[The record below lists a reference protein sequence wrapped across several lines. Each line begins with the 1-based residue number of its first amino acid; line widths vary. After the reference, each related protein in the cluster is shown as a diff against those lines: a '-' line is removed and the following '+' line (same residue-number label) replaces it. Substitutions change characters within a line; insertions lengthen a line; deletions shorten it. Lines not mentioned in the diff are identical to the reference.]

1 MSFNIEQSPL
11 WQPIK
16 DITEKGQEARW
27 MAIAATLHTE
37 KKEFNIVKPRSID
50 LKRNYVDSIG
60 DEMYFEAIV
69 GLGDYVKDIYPY
81 KDNLELTIRYVPV
94 KFTNPD
100 YNEDEEI
107 PSIRY
112 KALFLSAENQKVDGK
127 DYKNVGAFTL
137 NVKSVTVIKLQLVDR
152 SLEPLRVLTCGGVY
166 KKTTNGDIISASMG
180 SISGEAEV
188 EGAPVIDAIDIVDPD
203 NEQERETT
211 VIPQETKLID
221 LPSYIQQK
229 EGGLYNAGVGNYLQT
244 YKGKSTWFI
253 YPLYNNKR
261 FESTDADKGKLIIY
275 SVPSCKYFASTKTFK
290 NDGGILYILGTC
302 DKVMNDDGEARET
315 DTGSGFKQADAESFL
330 EKPVNLNE
338 EDEVEGAR
346 RTLTSEVNMEK
357 DKKDGVTM
365 TPTAESKISSN
376 PFKAASDVII
386 KTGTPLAIEWSY
398 GDASLLY
405 PAMPVKFIHLDDTGD
420 EIKRIEVYGTL
431 LTVQATI
438 QQSGKGWASRTF
450 QSTVGLGIF
459 VDKVVRDGEE
469 EE

>member
-16 DITEKGQEARW
+16 DITKKGQEARW

-100 YNEDEEI
+100 YNEEEEI

-203 NEQERETT
+203 NEQERE
-211 VIPQETKLID
+211 KGAC
-221 LPSYIQQK
+221 
-229 EGGLYNAGVGNYLQT
+229 EGGPCR
-244 YKGKSTWFI
+244 K
-253 YPLYNNKR
+253 
-261 FESTDADKGKLIIY
+261 
-275 SVPSCKYFASTKTFK
+275 
-290 NDGGILYILGTC
+290 
-302 DKVMNDDGEARET
+302 
-315 DTGSGFKQADAESFL
+315 
-330 EKPVNLNE
+330 
-338 EDEVEGAR
+338 
-346 RTLTSEVNMEK
+346 
-357 DKKDGVTM
+357 
-365 TPTAESKISSN
+365 
-376 PFKAASDVII
+376 
-386 KTGTPLAIEWSY
+386 
-398 GDASLLY
+398 
-405 PAMPVKFIHLDDTGD
+405 
-420 EIKRIEVYGTL
+420 
-431 LTVQATI
+431 
-438 QQSGKGWASRTF
+438 
-450 QSTVGLGIF
+450 
-459 VDKVVRDGEE
+459 
-469 EE
+469 